1 MIVEFKLEETYVQP
15 AYLKTLYDTIE
26 ELNCKCNTYL
36 EERYNRERRKYT
48 KTRVVEVYGSDTMVS
63 WLLLRMQRYK
73 HHVNKLAE
81 GKSVLDVYSS
91 DEK

>member
-1 MIVEFKLEETYVQP
+1 MIVEFKLDESHVAP

-36 EERYNRERRKYT
+36 EENYVREKRKYR
-48 KTRVVEVYGSDTMVS
+48 KTRVVEVFGSDTMVS

-73 HHVNKLAE
+73 HHVCQLDD
-81 GKSVLDVYSS
+81 GRSVIDTF
-91 DEK
+91 DEV